1 MQVPSPVVRAP
12 QGFDPAQLAQVG
24 LQFLGMSASE
34 ATSFTQTVDW
44 TSTFV
49 LPVDPGTMTY
59 RQVPINGIQG
69 VLLRH
74 TGKSVSDRYMVTWVQ
89 DGIVYVVESHGD
101 DDAAVELAEQ
111 LT

>member
-1 MQVPSPVVRAP
+1 
-12 QGFDPAQLAQVG
+12 
-24 LQFLGMSASE
+24 
-34 ATSFTQTVDW
+34 
-44 TSTFV
+44 
-49 LPVDPGTMTY
+49 MTY
-59 RQVPINGIQG
+59 RQVPINGTQG

-74 TGKSVSDRYMVTWVQ
+74 AGKPVSDQYVVTWVQ